1 MTKNKKIMKKLF
13 LTLTV
18 FVASFSMH
26 AQSYNDFMVFVG
38 NVLLNNKNYT
48 NDEVCSLYNQH
59 YGISQ
64 QKLNELYNGFNRNWG
79 DVVMGLELSQFLN
92 KPINTIFND
101 YRDGGATKGW
111 GNLAKEY
118 GIKPGSDEFHRFKQR
133 MKEET
138 IYWKNTHKEY
148 KAKKDLNV
156 AGKNRKS
163 YPNELVEEPLFY
175 HKQKA
180 RDNKKYKDNKNHKE
194 KEYKSK
200 ENSDRDS
207 YDKFQKRNEK
217 ENREQMKGHKGEE
230 NKHKPNKGNRERDN
244 DE

>member
-1 MTKNKKIMKKLF
+1 MKKLF
-13 LTLTV
+13 LALTV
-18 FVASFSMH
+18 FVASFNMY

-64 QKLNELYNGFNRNWG
+64 QKLYELYNGFNRNWG

-138 IYWKNTHKEY
+138 TYWKNTHKEY
-148 KAKKDLNV
+148 KNKKDPNI
-156 AGKNRKS
+156 AGKHKKNF
-163 YPNELVEEPLFY
+163 PNDLVKEPLSF

-180 RDNKKYKDNKNHKE
+180 NNDKYYKGNKNHKS
-194 KEYKSK
+194 KEYKNK
-200 ENSDRDS
+200 ENAERND

-217 ENREQMKGHKGEE
+217 RNRGQMKGHKGEE
-230 NKHKPNKGNRERDN
+230 NEHKSGKGNRGKDN
-244 DE
+244 NE

>member
-1 MTKNKKIMKKLF
+1 MTKKKIMKKLF
-13 LTLTV
+13 LALTV
-18 FVASFSMH
+18 FVASFNMY

-38 NVLLNNKNYT
+38 NVLLNNKNYS
-48 NDEVCSLYNQH
+48 NDEICSLYNQH

-64 QKLNELYNGFNRNWG
+64 QKLYELYNGFSRNWG

-111 GNLAKEY
+111 GNLAKQY

-148 KAKKDLNV
+148 KSNKNLNV
-156 AGKNRKS
+156 AGKNRRS
-163 YPNELVEEPLFY
+163 YPNELIEGPLFY
-175 HKQKA
+175 HKQKV
-180 RDNKKYKDNKNHKE
+180 RDNKKYKNNKNYKE

-200 ENSDRDS
+200 ENSYRDD

-217 ENREQMKGHKGEE
+217 GNQGKMNGHKGEQ
-230 NKHKPNKGNRERDN
+230 NKHKHGKGDRERDN
-244 DE
+244 NE